1 MNTKSNKN
9 KKWYAASN
17 IIYGIL
23 IASMLLLVMVPDAK
37 SWAIRG
43 LMKIGLFQPDIT
55 PQTSNIKNAVAVN
68 ELNQEVIF
76 ENGAGKKVSL
86 SSLKGKVVFINFW
99 ATWCPPCRAEMPTI
113 NKLYENLKDEEN
125 IVFLMVDPDES
136 FKKAQGY
143 MDKNDFELPVYIPSG
158 PVPPVFLAGAL
169 PTTVILDKEGKMA
182 IRHEGAADYSNPEV
196 EKLLRELMK

>member
-1 MNTKSNKN
+1 MKTRSNKN

-23 IASMLLLVMVPDAK
+23 VVSMLLLIMVPDAK

-55 PQTSNIKNAVAVN
+55 EQAQNIKSAVAVN
-68 ELNQEVIF
+68 ELNQEVVF
-76 ENGAGKKVSL
+76 ENGSGKKVSL

-113 NKLYENLKDEEN
+113 NKLYQNLKDEEN

-136 FKKAQGY
+136 YEKAQKY
-143 MDKNDFELPVYIPSG
+143 MDKNEFSLPVYIPTS
-158 PVPPVFLAGAL
+158 PVPYTFLAGAL
-169 PTTVILDKEGKMA
+169 PTTVILDKEGRIA
-182 IRHEGAADYSNPEV
+182 IRHEGAADYGNPEI
-196 EKLLRELMK
+196 EKLIRELIE